1 MAPIVEIAVQI
12 LAVLGVLGVAYLML
26 VRPQLKRLEAHR
38 RLLESLSLGDRI
50 VTRGGLIG
58 EIVGIE
64 GSEVIELRLS
74 ESVTVRALR
83 DSVDERLGLD
93 GSGSGDGIRN

>member
-1 MAPIVEIAVQI
+1 MTPILEVAAQI
-12 LAVLGVLGVAYLML
+12 LAVLGVLTVAYLML
-26 VRPQLKRLEAHR
+26 VRPQLRRLEAHR
-38 RLLESLSLGDRI
+38 RLLESLALGDQI

-64 GSEVIELRLS
+64 GSEVIEVRLS

-83 DSVDERLGLD
+83 ESVDERLGLD
-93 GSGSGDGIRN
+93 LR